1 VYQAGPAGALLR
13 KRLKLP
19 ASRFGWMNVAP
30 TVLLL
35 GITSLL
41 ADISAEM
48 INTTLPLYMLVTLRL
63 SPFQVGL
70 TDGIYQGAAVVVSLL
85 SGVLS
90 DRWRRPKQIAATG
103 YALSAVSRLGL
114 LTAVRWPAISAVL
127 MADRIGKGIRTAPR
141 DAMIAASSRAE
152 EMATSFGVHR
162 ALDTAGSMIGPL
174 LAVLILSLAPE
185 RYDAIFIVSLCVG
198 VISVAV
204 IGALVQDP
212 TRVETPSG
220 TAQSSEPAITRAM
233 VVGLLRQRDFRVLL
247 IVGSGLAL
255 VTIGDSL
262 LYLAL
267 QRGVK
272 MQPGMFPMLYVVT
285 AFGFMVFAIPAGRI
299 ADRVGHRTMFL
310 AGYVLLAVVYGVLLL
325 PHPTYVVAF
334 VALMMLGCYYAATDG
349 VLMAMASRLLPAN
362 LRATGLAMLSTAT
375 GLARLAASA
384 LYGLAWSRYGATR
397 ALLVFGVG
405 LVVAIGAGRWTVFRH
420 STE

>member
-1 VYQAGPAGALLR
+1 
-13 KRLKLP
+13 
-19 ASRFGWMNVAP
+19 
-30 TVLLL
+30 
-35 GITSLL
+35 
-41 ADISAEM
+41 
-48 INTTLPLYMLVTLRL
+48 
-63 SPFQVGL
+63 VGL

-90 DRWRRPKQIAATG
+90 DRSRRPKQIAATG

-114 LTAVRWPAISAVL
+114 LTAVRWPAISAVV

-204 IGALVQDP
+204 ISALVQDP